1 VAVVRDNELVPDL
14 IADGLAS
21 AAPAQRSGGHGASLR
36 GSDQAGT
43 RTSAGPGCR
52 PALDS
57 VDEPPLEHQRETA
70 WHCHSMT
77 VLASLD
83 FRELVLR
90 QPAFTADHDSCD

>member
-1 VAVVRDNELVPDL
+1 
-14 IADGLAS
+14 
-21 AAPAQRSGGHGASLR
+21 
-36 GSDQAGT
+36 
-43 RTSAGPGCR
+43 
-52 PALDS
+52 